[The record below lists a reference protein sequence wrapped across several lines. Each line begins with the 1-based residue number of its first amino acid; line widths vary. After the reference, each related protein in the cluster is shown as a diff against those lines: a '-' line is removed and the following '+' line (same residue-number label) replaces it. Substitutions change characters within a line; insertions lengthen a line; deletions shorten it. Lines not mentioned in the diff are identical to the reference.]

1 MKKIHLSMIVAL
13 ALASFGAGGCASY
26 RPLQIQ
32 PVTEKKAVIHPDFQ
46 TASYRADRDGNVYMI
61 LHSRTKDRA
70 GGQPVEQYLIVRMF
84 WLPVGGKTS
93 LEPSAL
99 NSTYR
104 YIVMTPGA
112 EGMYEG
118 AGLIRLYDKIG
129 KKRMDARIVDGDLRL
144 TEATE
149 HFKDTIGR
157 ARIRGNFSAN
167 LAEADT
173 MDGILEAQRD
183 FFARSM
189 PDGTVKF
196 DNNGNRINEAAT
208 QPSATPA
215 ATAPA
220 ATEKK

>member
-1 MKKIHLSMIVAL
+1 MIVVL
-13 ALASFGAGGCASY
+13 ALASFLAGGCASF

-32 PVTEKKAVIHPDFQ
+32 PVAKKQAIIRPDFQ
-46 TASYRADRDGNVYMI
+46 TATYRADRDGNVYMI
-61 LHSRTKDRA
+61 LHSQSKDRA
-70 GGQPVEQYLIVRMF
+70 SGQPVEQYLIVRMF

-104 YIVMTPGA
+104 YIVIAPGA

-129 KKRMDARIVDGDLRL
+129 KKHMDARIVDGDLRL

-173 MDGILEAQRD
+173 MDGILKAQQD

-189 PDGTVKF
+189 PDGTLKF
-196 DNNGNRINEAAT
+196 DNNGKRINEATT
-208 QPSATPA
+208 QPSTTQA